1 MKSPGSGLIGSCAM
15 GLHDDDD
22 EAGSERRRH
31 ERSPLLYSGS
41 LFDGGKMVDC
51 VIKDISAS
59 GARLMVERR
68 IAEQEKFILD
78 IDGVGLFASK
88 IIWQSEDHAGIEF
101 LDDPSTVK
109 SWISAAW
116 GRDAVRM

>member
-1 MKSPGSGLIGSCAM
+1 M
-15 GLHDDDD
+15 GHHNDDA
-22 EAGSERRRH
+22 EPGSERRRH

-41 LFDGGKMVDC
+41 LFDGGQMVDC

-116 GRDAVRM
+116 GQDAVRM

>member
-1 MKSPGSGLIGSCAM
+1 MR
-15 GLHDDDD
+15 LHNDDA
-22 EAGSERRRH
+22 ESGSERRRH
-31 ERSPLLYSGS
+31 GRSPLLYSGS
-41 LFDGGKMVDC
+41 LFDGGTVVDC

-88 IIWQSEDHAGIEF
+88 IIWQSDDHAGIEF
-101 LDDPSTVK
+101 LDDPGTVR